1 MKKLTLDAGLYRT
14 NVKSIE
20 ELLRDKTPQ
29 ERYDF
34 IGNLAL
40 ITNVPIIIVACYV
53 GELYGFNPQLNAFIE
68 RMKEFYS
75 VGDVFNVQEDT
86 TSQS

>member
-1 MKKLTLDAGLYRT
+1 MNKLTLDANLYRT

-34 IGNLAL
+34 IGNLAI
-40 ITNVPIIIVACYV
+40 ITNVPIIVVSCYV
-53 GELYGFNPQLNAFIE
+53 GELYGFTPELNAFIE
-68 RMKEFYS
+68 RMKSFYS
-75 VGDVFNVQEDT
+75 VGEVFNVKKDT
-86 TSQS
+86 SCKE